1 MLVAGS
7 DWCRSDDNG
16 RMTAD
21 TALFLHLCTLYLRI
35 LASHIADKDMHSHQY
50 KSIRRSN
57 CISSLT
63 FHLFIYDII
72 YLNSEKGVHM
82 DIREFSK
89 VNLDQNDKKS
99 NQDTKNYEDIIN
111 QYKNLDQ
118 NSLMAELLRQAS
130 KLRQEGKLSAEKLE
144 NLEKTLSPML
154 NTEQR
159 QILADI
165 VEKLK

>member
-1 MLVAGS
+1 
-7 DWCRSDDNG
+7 
-16 RMTAD
+16 
-21 TALFLHLCTLYLRI
+21 
-35 LASHIADKDMHSHQY
+35 
-50 KSIRRSN
+50 
-57 CISSLT
+57 
-63 FHLFIYDII
+63 
-72 YLNSEKGVHM
+72 M

-99 NQDTKNYEDIIN
+99 SQPDTKNYEDIIN

-118 NSLMAELLRQAS
+118 NSLMAELLRQAG

-154 NTEQR
+154 NAEQR